1 MIPFYPRSCRRWY
14 DTGRKNAIKDNA
26 SLHVTA
32 PYQFAHES
40 IIAQSATSPL
50 MDPRTGEHVGQVLL
64 DFSSDSIFEALDKEN
79 IELSNGGF
87 PILIAVQGDEKENT
101 VTGPGFLF
109 GDAPREISE
118 LVLPQDYICNTQEC
132 DENLDGFADIVES
145 MKKGEAGTTK
155 FTRTTSDGGA
165 ETVHISYA
173 PVIVKSIRP
182 LNSSDFASG
191 IEGSEYLIYSLGL
204 CETEKTLLEPFE
216 EIKEDVTKQINVGIV
231 ILSIGIVVAIL
242 FIVYVSYIV
251 TASITEPM
259 LYLLELIRCINR

>member
-1 MIPFYPRSCRRWY
+1 MISFRSCRSWY
-14 DTGRKNAIKDNA
+14 DTGRKKAIKDNA
-26 SLHVTA
+26 SLYVTA
-32 PYQFAHES
+32 PYPSADDGT
-40 IIAQSATSPL
+40 IVQSATSPL
-50 MDPRTGEHVGQVLL
+50 MDPRTGEHVGQVLV
-64 DFSSDSIFEALDKEN
+64 DFFSDSILEPLDKEN
-79 IELSNGGF
+79 TKLTSGGF

-191 IEGSEYLIYSLGL
+191 IEGSEYLIYSVGL
-204 CETEKTLLEPFE
+204 CETEKALLEPFE
-216 EIKEDVTKQINVGIV
+216 EIEEDVSKQINVAIA
-231 ILSIGIVVAIL
+231 ILSIGFVVAIL
-242 FIVYVSYIV
+242 FIVYISYIV
-251 TASITEPM
+251 TSSITEPM
-259 LYLLELIRCINR
+259 LYLLELIRRINR